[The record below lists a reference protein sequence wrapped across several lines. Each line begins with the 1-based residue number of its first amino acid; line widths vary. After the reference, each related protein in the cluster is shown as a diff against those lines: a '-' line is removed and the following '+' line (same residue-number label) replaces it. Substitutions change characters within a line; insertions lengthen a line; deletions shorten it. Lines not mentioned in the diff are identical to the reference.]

1 LIVAQSESK
10 YYELDR
16 LEMFHWTVDTHTPS
30 ILPPESFTR
39 PIQELEW
46 PARVMFPLKLGGL
59 KEVSTAVQGRL
70 SPYYSLLQR
79 TEKDHITVL
88 FNVYIC

>member
-1 LIVAQSESK
+1 
-10 YYELDR
+10 
-16 LEMFHWTVDTHTPS
+16 
-30 ILPPESFTR
+30 
-39 PIQELEW
+39 
-46 PARVMFPLKLGGL
+46 MFPLKLGGL